1 MSEKEANVRQIA
13 EAYRRFGI
21 SPSTKDLLIV
31 KVTFPT
37 DSQPQ
42 PTTKES
48 IWKHLQENVQ
58 GTPQPVTDENIS
70 PSTDVTKVRKYYKLN
85 GLDWFDRLPEGMVKR
100 KELEGMVVAS
110 MALRGV

>member
-1 MSEKEANVRQIA
+1 MRQIA